1 RRIVHALIGRL
12 VAAVGSAGVGVG
24 AVARRA
30 AAGAVRAHV
39 ADRAEL
45 PIVAAGSLQW
55 RRIVHALV
63 ACLVAT
69 IDRARARIRAVARR
83 AGAGAVAACVADRTE
98 QAVAACR
105 PIHRRRVVH
114 ALVVGLI
121 AAVCGAIVPI
131 RAAAL
136 SADTAAGD
144 ADVANGT
151 EQAVVAAGA

>member
-1 RRIVHALIGRL
+1 
-12 VAAVGSAGVGVG
+12 
-24 AVARRA
+24 
-30 AAGAVRAHV
+30 
-39 ADRAEL
+39 
-45 PIVAAGSLQW
+45 
-55 RRIVHALV
+55 RIVHALV

-69 IDRARARIRAVARR
+69 IDRARAGIRAVARR
-83 AGAGAVAACVADRTE
+83 ASAGAVAACVADRTE

-151 EQAVVAAGA
+151 EQAVVAAGAVQRRGIVHALIAGLIAAVGGAIVAVAAVARRSRRAGAVLAGIVHGAEL